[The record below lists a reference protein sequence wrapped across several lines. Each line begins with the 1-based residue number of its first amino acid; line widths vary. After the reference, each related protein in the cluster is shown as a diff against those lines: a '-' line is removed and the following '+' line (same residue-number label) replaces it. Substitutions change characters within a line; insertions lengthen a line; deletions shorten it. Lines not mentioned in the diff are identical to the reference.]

1 MVAQHFD
8 HPAIGDFPA
17 CALHDHAFQFTF
29 QRRQPRKTAFDLSQ
43 LRLGDGIGAGTGLV
57 GLVRQ
62 AEEVADRLKGKA
74 EGAGVADE
82 GEAIQ
87 SRLPVEPLV
96 AGASLW

>member
-62 AEEVADRLKGKA
+62 AEEVADCLEA
-74 EGAGVADE
+74 EAQVSGVADE
-82 GEAIQ
+82 GQ
-87 SRLPVEPLV
+87 PVHRIRPV
-96 AGASLW
+96 